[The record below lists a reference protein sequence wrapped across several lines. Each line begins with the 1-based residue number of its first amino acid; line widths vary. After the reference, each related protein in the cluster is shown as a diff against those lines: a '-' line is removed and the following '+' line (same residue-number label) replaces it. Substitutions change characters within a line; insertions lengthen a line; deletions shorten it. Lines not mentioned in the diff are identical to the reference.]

1 MDLGN
6 QLILF
11 SAGLVLLSIFVGLI
25 SSRIGAPLLLVFLV
39 LGMLF
44 GEEGPGGIVFNNFH
58 AAYMLGSLALAIIL
72 FDGGLRTPRASFRLA
87 QWPSLVLATG
97 GVLLTAALTGAFSMW
112 ALGLFTWIEGL
123 LVGSIIASTDA
134 AAVMFLLQAHNA
146 RLEERVKA
154 TLEVESGLNDPMAIF
169 LTLVCI
175 ELLIAANG
183 AFTFTW
189 EAAVPFLTMFALQ
202 IAGGAVAGIAGGYT
216 LLWLVNRLNLAS
228 GLYPVMALAFALF
241 VFAGAQILGMSGFLA
256 VYLTGLILGNYRHR
270 ATQLINRFQDGLAWL
285 SQIVMF
291 LVLGL
296 LVTPSALLPNLIPAL
311 AIAVFLIVV
320 ARPLAVLACLLP
332 FRVNWPERIFIS
344 WVGLRGAVP
353 IFLGTLPILAGVE
366 GADEF
371 FTVAYVVVVTSLI
384 VQGWTVGPAARYLGL
399 DLPPLPETPQRV
411 DMDLP
416 AEVDRDMVAYV
427 IGPHSAL
434 MNRSTAQVPLPP
446 DTEIVSVIRDGMM
459 RPSNAIGLLAPGD
472 HVILTVPYEKLDYVD
487 ALFASSS
494 SRRRRGAPRALGEF
508 SFDGHVKAES
518 VAAFYGFP
526 MQEDAT
532 GLALAD
538 YLAQLLD
545 REPVVGDRAR
555 AGDVELVVQEV
566 ADEQIVKVG
575 ITLEPED
582 RSLRGLLGVMAEKV
596 RGVVRWQ
603 RLPPA
608 A

>member
-6 QLILF
+6 QLILI
-11 SAGLVLLSIFVGLI
+11 SAALVLLSIFVGLV
-25 SSRIGAPLLLVFLV
+25 SSRVGAPLLLVFLV
-39 LGMLF
+39 LGMLA
-44 GEEGPGGIVFNNFH
+44 GEDGPGGVEFDNFQ
-58 AAYMLGSLALAIIL
+58 AAYILGSIALAIIL
-72 FDGGLRTPRASFRLA
+72 FDGGLRTQRASFRLA
-87 QWPSLVLATG
+87 QWPSLVLATV
-97 GVLLTAALTGAFSMW
+97 GVLITAGLTGAFAMW
-112 ALGLFTWIEGL
+112 ALGLFTWFEGL

-146 RLEERVKA
+146 RLEDRVKA

-175 ELLIAANG
+175 EILLATGGAPALSWSAAI
-183 AFTFTW
+183 
-189 EAAVPFLTMFALQ
+189 PFLSMFLLQ
-202 IAGGAVAGIAGGYT
+202 IAGGAATGLAGGYL

-228 GLYPVMALAFALF
+228 GLYPVLALSFALF
-241 VFAGAQILGMSGFLA
+241 VFASAQTLGMSGFLA

-296 LVTPSALLPNLIPAL
+296 LVTPSALLPNLVPAL
-311 AIAVFLIVV
+311 AIAAFLILL

-332 FRVNWPERIFIS
+332 FRFTWPERIFIS

-353 IFLGTLPILAGVE
+353 IFLGTLPVLAGIE

-371 FTVAYVVVVTSLI
+371 FTVAYVVVVISLI
-384 VQGWTVGPAARYLGL
+384 VQGWTVAPAARYLGL
-399 DLPPLPETPQRV
+399 NLPPQPDTTQRV

-427 IGPHSAL
+427 IGPRGAL
-434 MNRSTAQVPLPP
+434 VNRAISHIPLPP
-446 DTEIVSVIRDGMM
+446 KTEIVSVIRDGTM
-459 RPSNAIGLLAPGD
+459 RPANAVGLLAPGD
-472 HVILTVPYEKLDYVD
+472 HVILTVPFEKLDYVD
-487 ALFASSS
+487 ALFASSTG
-494 SRRRRGAPRALGEF
+494 RGGKGTVETLGEF
-508 SFDGHVKAES
+508 SLDGSAKADA

-526 MQEDAT
+526 LAENAS

-555 AGDVELVVQEV
+555 TGDVELVVQEIL
-566 ADEQIVKVG
+566 DERITRVG
-575 ITLEPED
+575 IALEPKD
-582 RSLRGLLGVMAEKV
+582 RSLRGMVTALRGKLRLWRKV
-596 RGVVRWQ
+596 D
-603 RLPPA
+603 LPPA